1 MPGELMVYID
11 EFKDIRYCCKMLVL
25 KMKEV

>member
-1 MPGELMVYID
+1 VPRELVVYID
-11 EFKDIRYCCKMLVL
+11 EFKDIRCCCKMLVL